1 MLKNYLKIALRN
13 LLKRRGYTLINVM
26 GLAVGI
32 ACCWLI
38 LVFVQDELRYDRF
51 HEKADRIYRVTVHGH
66 MAENDVTAANS
77 PAPMAAT
84 LAAEYPEVVVAAR
97 IKQPDNTVLVSHGES
112 KFNEQKVYFA
122 DSTFFEVFTFPLVM
136 GDPKAALR
144 KPFSIVVTE
153 DVARKY
159 FDRENPLGKVL
170 VLNND
175 ESYKVTG
182 VVRNL
187 PYQTHF
193 RFDFLASF
201 NSWDISRSTAWTSN
215 HLYTYLVLQEN
226 YPAERLAAKFP
237 SLVRKYLGPQ
247 MEEGMGVTYD
257 QFVASGGII
266 EYSRQPLTEIHL
278 HSHLA
283 GELGP
288 NSDVNYVTIFSL
300 IAFFILLLACINF
313 MNLATARSANRA
325 KEVGLRK
332 VVGSSRLQLVRQF
345 LLESLIVSSVAL
357 LLAIGLIEL
366 FLPAFNDLAGKQME
380 SAFVG
385 GWTVWPLLFG
395 AALGVGLLAG
405 SYPAFCHRL
414 VDVCAGGGVGAL
426 HRAADSEHASG
437 ESGAGESSEFSAL
450 RISRIRCDK
459 FCFGQRER
467 YRRARISPA
476 KSGGCRCA
484 PERIGI
490 ILFERGHAGHVFVF
504 IDAGCRQRG
513 APNAARGGE
522 CGKYFSCHQ
531 YLLLADMKVKILL
544 YKSKCRLRLNAYTS
558 IDGELAC
565 GYT

>member
-38 LVFVQDELRYDRF
+38 LVFVQDGLRYDRF
-51 HEKADRIYRVTVHGH
+51 HEKADRIYRATVHGH

-237 SLVRKYLGPQ
+237 SLVGKYLGPQ

-283 GELGP
+283 GELEP
-288 NSDVNYVTIFSL
+288 NSGVNYVTIFSL

-313 MNLATARSANRA
+313 MNLANGIRVCGRLDGLAAIVWRGARCGIAGW
-325 KEVGLRK
+325 KL
-332 VVGSSRLQLVRQF
+332 SRIF
-345 LLESLIVSSVAL
+345 
-357 LLAIGLIEL
+357 
-366 FLPAFNDLAGKQME
+366 P
-380 SAFVG
+380 
-385 GWTVWPLLFG
+385 
-395 AALGVGLLAG
+395 
-405 SYPAFCHRL
+405 
-414 VDVCAGGGVGAL
+414 GGVST
-426 HRAADSEHASG
+426 HRRFEKRPKHGEPRPRFVAKDIGRCAVCHFDCADDRR
-437 ESGAGESSEFSAL
+437 F
-450 RISRIRCDK
+450 
-459 FCFGQRER
+459 
-467 YRRARISPA
+467 RRASSIAIRPREA
-476 KSGGCRCA
+476 VG
-484 PERIGI
+484 
-490 ILFERGHAGHVFVF
+490 F
-504 IDAGCRQRG
+504 RQS
-513 APNAARGGE
+513 ARGFAPP
-522 CGKYFSCHQ
+522 C
-531 YLLLADMKVKILL
+531 
-544 YKSKCRLRLNAYTS
+544 
-558 IDGELAC
+558 
-565 GYT
+565 